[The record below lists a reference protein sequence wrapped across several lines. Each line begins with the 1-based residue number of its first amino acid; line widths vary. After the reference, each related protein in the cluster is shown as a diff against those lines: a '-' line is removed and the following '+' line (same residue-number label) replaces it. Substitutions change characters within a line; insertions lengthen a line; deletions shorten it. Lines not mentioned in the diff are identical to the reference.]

1 MGMYDTVYSSYDLGF
16 TFTGVECQTKDLDCL
31 MQHYWI
37 DPAGQLW
44 EIDYVGTAE
53 MQEDPN
59 WVDDGSRAG
68 FLFKYHMVPTGKHGK
83 VRPVNITDYVSI
95 YGPHIDGSWDTWP
108 LCRIHFVNGKI
119 QNYEIKTRSELGV
132 WI

>member
-1 MGMYDTVYSSYDLGF
+1 MGMFDTVYSSYDLGPEF
-16 TFTGVECQTKDLDCL
+16 TNTECQTKDLDCL

-44 EIDYVGTAE
+44 EIDYAGTAD

-59 WVDDGSRAG
+59 WVDDGSLKSA
-68 FLFKYHMVPTGKHGK
+68 LFKYQVVPNGKHGK
-83 VRPVNITDYVSI
+83 VRPVSITDYVSLTGHN
-95 YGPHIDGSWDTWP
+95 YGGSWDTWP
-108 LCRIHFVNGKI
+108 ICRLHFVKGRI
-119 QNYEIKTRSELGV
+119 QDYEIKTRSELGV